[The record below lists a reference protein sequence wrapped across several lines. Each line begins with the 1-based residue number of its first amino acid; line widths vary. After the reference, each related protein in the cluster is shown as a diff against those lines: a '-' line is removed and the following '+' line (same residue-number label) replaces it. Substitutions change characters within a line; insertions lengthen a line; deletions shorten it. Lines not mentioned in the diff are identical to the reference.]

1 MIAIVDCNSFYCSC
15 ERVFRPDLQNKPVVV
30 LSNNDGCVV
39 SRTDEAVQIGVMM
52 AVPYFQVKALVEQ
65 NKMEVFSSNYNLYGD
80 MSRRVM
86 NTLKTLAGEDNV
98 EVYSVDEAFVNLGDV
113 KDVYEVCKSFKDTV
127 EQWTGV
133 KVSVGAAPTKVL
145 AKMANRLAKK
155 DKLKSG
161 CITVLQTPEEIAD
174 ALQQTTVKDIWG
186 IGHRYAEKIQ
196 LYGVYTAYDLRSRTE
211 KWAHDNLG
219 GVVGL
224 RLLRELKGEPS
235 ILLRDALNNKKNI
248 ATTRMFG
255 APVSSLQDIKE
266 AIATYVSIAA
276 GKLRRQKDAASTI
289 GIFIVKKV
297 PRDEKGF
304 HHGETM
310 SNYCT
315 LHHATS
321 CTNELIKVALRLA
334 DNIYNPE
341 FSYKK
346 AGVMLS
352 GLVPDASIQTNLFVA
367 SSATNNRTLMNVID
381 NINASMRDDKV
392 KFAAAGV
399 TKNWKMRQEM
409 HSPRYTTRWKEICE
423 VK

>member
-15 ERVFRPDLQNKPVVV
+15 ERVFRPDLNNEPVVV

-39 SRTDEAVQIGVMM
+39 SRTDEAVALGVTM
-52 AVPYFQVKALVEQ
+52 AVPYFQVKELAEQ

-86 NTLKTLAGEDNV
+86 ETLRAIAGKDNV
-98 EVYSVDEAFVNLGDV
+98 EVYSVDEAFVDLGDV
-113 KDVYEVCKSFKDTV
+113 RNVYEICKSFKDTV

-155 DKLKSG
+155 NKEKSG
-161 CITVLQTPEEIAD
+161 CIAVLDTAERIAY
-174 ALQQTTVKDIWG
+174 ALQKTSVHDVWG
-186 IGHRYAEKIQ
+186 IGRKYAAKLENLAI
-196 LYGVYTAYDLRSRTE
+196 YSAYDLYLMNE
-211 KWAHDNLG
+211 EWAYKFLG

-224 RLLRELKGEPS
+224 RLLKELKGEPA
-235 ILLRDALNNKKNI
+235 IMMQEPLNDKKNI

-255 APVSSLQDIKE
+255 TPVNSLQDIKE

-276 GKLRRQKDAASTI
+276 GKLRRQSSAASNI
-289 GIFIVKKV
+289 GIFIVKKTA
-297 PRDEKGF
+297 RGENNSY
-304 HHGETM
+304 HGETI

-321 CTNELIKVALRLA
+321 CTNELIKVALHLA
-334 DNIYNPE
+334 EAIYRQE
-341 FSYKK
+341 FLYKK

-352 GLVPDASIQTNLFVA
+352 GLVPDSSVQANLFVPA
-367 SSATNNRTLMNVID
+367 SVNNNRMLMNAID

-392 KFAAAGV
+392 KFASAGV
-399 TKNWKMRQEM
+399 AKNWKMRQEM
-409 HSPRYTTRWKEICE
+409 RSPRCTTRWEELCE

>member
-39 SRTDEAVQIGVMM
+39 SRTDEAVKIGVTM
-52 AVPYFQVKALVEQ
+52 AVPYFQVKDLVEK
-65 NKMEVFSSNYNLYGD
+65 NGMEVFSSNYNLYGD

-86 NTLKTLAGEDNV
+86 TTLKMLAGEENV
-98 EVYSVDEAFVNLGDV
+98 EVYSVDEAFINLGDV
-113 KDVYEVCKSFKDTV
+113 QDVYEICKSFKDTV

-133 KVSVGAAPTKVL
+133 KVSVGAASTKVL

-155 DKLKSG
+155 DKQKSG
-161 CITVLQTPEEIAD
+161 CISVLQTPKQIAD

-186 IGHRYAEKIQ
+186 IGRRYAEKMQ
-196 LYGVYTAYDLRSRTE
+196 LYGIYTAYDLRSRSE

-224 RLLRELKGEPS
+224 RLLRELQGEPS
-235 ILLRDALNNKKNI
+235 ILLRDPLNNKKNI

-255 APVSSLQDIKE
+255 TPVNSLESIKE
-266 AIATYVSIAA
+266 AIATYVSMAA
-276 GKLRRQKDAASTI
+276 GKLRRQNDAASTI
-289 GIFIVKKV
+289 GVFIVKKM
-297 PRDEKGF
+297 PRDEQVF
-304 HHGETM
+304 NHGETV
-310 SNYCT
+310 SNHCT
-315 LHHATS
+315 LPQATS
-321 CTNELIKVALRLA
+321 CTNDLIKVALHLVE
-334 DNIYNPE
+334 NLYKPG

-352 GLVPDASIQTNLFVA
+352 GLVPDTSIQANLFVA
-367 SSATNNRTLMNVID
+367 ASANNNRMLMNVID
-381 NINASMRDDKV
+381 NINASMRDDKI

-399 TKNWKMRQEM
+399 AKNWKMRQDM

>member
-15 ERVFRPDLQNKPVVV
+15 ERVFRPDLYNKPVVV

-39 SRTDEAVQIGVMM
+39 SRTDEAVALGVTM
-52 AVPYFQVKALVEQ
+52 AVPYFQVKDLAEQ

-86 NTLKTLAGEDNV
+86 ETLRLLAGKDNV

-113 KDVYEVCKSFKDTV
+113 HNVYDICKSFKDTV

-155 DKLKSG
+155 NKERSG
-161 CITVLQTPEEIAD
+161 CIAVLDTPGKIAY
-174 ALQQTTVKDIWG
+174 ALQNTIVNDIWG
-186 IGHRYAEKIQ
+186 IGRRYAEKIQ
-196 LYGVYTAYDLRSRTE
+196 LYGVYTAYDLRNKND
-211 KWAHDNLG
+211 KWAQDNLG

-224 RLLRELKGEPS
+224 RLLRELKGEPA
-235 ILLRDALNNKKNI
+235 IMMREPLNNKKNI

-255 APVSSLQDIKE
+255 SPVSTLKDIKE
-266 AIATYVSIAA
+266 AVATYTSIAA
-276 GKLRRQKDAASTI
+276 TKLRRQQSAASMI
-289 GIFIVKKV
+289 SVFVVVKLPKNQQ
-297 PRDEKGF
+297 PSY
-304 HHGETM
+304 HGQTV
-310 SNYCT
+310 SNYLT
-315 LHHATS
+315 LSYATS
-321 CTNELIKVALRLA
+321 STNDLIKVALALVQT
-334 DNIYNPE
+334 IYKEGLLYN
-341 FSYKK
+341 K
-346 AGVMLS
+346 AGVMLM
-352 GLVPDASIQTNLFVA
+352 GLVPDVSVQANLFVPP
-367 SSATNNRTLMNVID
+367 SQNNNRMLMNVID

-409 HSPRYTTRWKEICE
+409 HSPRYTTRWNEMRK
-423 VK
+423 VR

>member
-1 MIAIVDCNSFYCSC
+1 MIVIVDCNSFYCSC
-15 ERVFRPDLQNKPVVV
+15 ERVFRPDLTNKPVVV

-39 SRTDEAVQIGVMM
+39 SRTDEAVNLGVTM
-52 AVPYFQVKALVEQ
+52 AVPYFQVKELVQQ

-86 NTLKTLAGEDNV
+86 ETLRILAGKDNV
-98 EVYSVDEAFVNLGDV
+98 EVYSVDEAFVNLDDV
-113 KDVYEVCKSFKDTV
+113 SDVYDICKSFKDTI

-155 DKLKSG
+155 NKERSG
-161 CITVLQTPEEIAD
+161 CIAVLNTPGKIAYT
-174 ALQQTTVKDIWG
+174 LQQTTVKDIWG
-186 IGHRYAEKIQ
+186 IGRRYAEKVQ

-211 KWAHDNLG
+211 KWVHDNLG

-235 ILLRDALNNKKNI
+235 IMMQKPLTEKKNI

-255 APVSSLQDIKE
+255 TPVSSLQDIKE

-276 GKLRRQKDAASTI
+276 GKLRRQHSAATSI
-289 GIFIVKKV
+289 CVFVVKKM
-297 PRDEKGF
+297 PRNEDSF
-304 HHGETM
+304 HRGETM
-310 SNYCT
+310 SDYFT
-315 LHHATS
+315 LPHATS
-321 CTNELIKVALRLA
+321 CTNELIKVAVMLVE
-334 DNIYNPE
+334 NIYKEE
-341 FSYKK
+341 FSYNK

-352 GLVPDASIQTNLFVA
+352 GLVPDTAVQANLFVPA
-367 SSATNNRTLMNVID
+367 STNNNRMLMTVID
-381 NINASMRDDKV
+381 NINASMRDDKI

-399 TKNWKMRQEM
+399 AKNWKMRQEM
-409 HSPRYTTRWKEICE
+409 HSPRYTTRWKEMCE